1 LSAAFLWQP
10 ILTGR
15 VFVPADLAYTH
26 DYMWKVHSEKV
37 GIDSPRNPVLSDVP
51 LYYYPY
57 ATYAISRLSEGEF
70 PLWNPYIL
78 TGAPFFATAQA
89 AVLEPVN
96 LLTFLAGPHGY
107 WTWAAL
113 LHMTMLGFTTFGFVR
128 ALGRSLA
135 AGVAA
140 GVVMMACGFV
150 TVWLNYTVVATLAWT
165 PAIFWTTTRLLQ
177 TGRVVWMAGAALC
190 MGGLLLGGHPET
202 QFLVG
207 LMWGAYSLY
216 SVAVARREGPARKD
230 IVSESLRSEP
240 SAAQRLKSR
249 ATEEGSPPTRTRLV
263 QVDTSPRRG
272 TLLSSSPRLQSLGGE
287 GQVFRPFLKQIGLLA
302 GAALLGLAIAAVQT
316 FTFLDL
322 LLSSSAISERA
333 SPLAPFDLG
342 QTILRLAVLFFPNFS
357 GTPLRDNYWVSGA
370 WTNFN
375 EQTGYIGL
383 LAVALAGLGA
393 AYWWRRDR
401 LVPFFGVMVVLAV
414 LFAIRA
420 PGFHLIRALPVFN
433 VGHGVRWVIVLSFFG
448 AVLAGYGVD
457 ALLAMRARSK
467 EGRNAWLWL
476 AGASFVAL
484 GTLLTI
490 YIGIRYANW
499 DQAWQP
505 LISHV
510 KMAFLFN
517 PTRMTMYWPAAFLA
531 AGAAA
536 TLAWWRGWIPG
547 KALAALLVLL
557 MYADLWAFGSQY
569 NPVIAAEAVYPPT
582 ETISYAQENLGHDR
596 FVGAAGMMWPNTPML
611 FSLRDLRGYED
622 VVDQPFAALFGTFKK
637 ALDPAPRKDLEFTAS
652 ENRLLQLAGVR
663 YIITPRKPRVNG
675 DAGHFRPVMEEA
687 SDRAI
692 VATYEMISTLP
703 RAYIVFNGR
712 VAPDLQTATNMLL
725 DPQHDPRQAV
735 VLIGETEPLRGP
747 ALDAPATPVR
757 WIRDAPEETTLEV
770 TLPAPGY
777 LVLSDNYANGW
788 EASVDGNPTPIL
800 RANVVFRA
808 VSVPSGTHTVS
819 FVYRPRL
826 FYGSALVSGIGV
838 ALALLIAVAHLVRSV
853 RRRSP
858 VG

>member
-10 ILTGR
+10 ILTGK
-15 VFVPADLAYTH
+15 VFLPADLAYTH

-37 GIDSPRNPVLSDVP
+37 GIVSPQNPVLSDVP
-51 LYYYPY
+51 FYYYPY
-57 ATYAISRLSEGEF
+57 ATYAIERLSEGEF

-78 TGAPFFATAQA
+78 TGTPFFATAQA

-96 LLTFLAGPHGY
+96 LLTFLAGPHAY

-165 PAIFWTTTRLLQ
+165 PAIFWATTRLLQ
-177 TGRVVWMAGAALC
+177 TGRVVWMAGVSLC

-216 SVAVARREGPARKD
+216 SVAVVRWQGSTRKD
-230 IVSESLRSEP
+230 L
-240 SAAQRLKSR
+240 A
-249 ATEEGSPPTRTRLV
+249 
-263 QVDTSPRRG
+263 
-272 TLLSSSPRLQSLGGE
+272 
-287 GQVFRPFLKQIGLLA
+287 KQIGLLA

-333 SPLAPFDLG
+333 APLAPFEVG

-383 LAVALAGLGA
+383 LAIALAGLGA

-457 ALLAMRARSK
+457 TLLHMRSRSK

-476 AGASFVAL
+476 AGASLAAL
-484 GTLLTI
+484 STLLII
-490 YIGIRYANW
+490 YVGIRSANW
-499 DQAWQP
+499 DEAWQP
-505 LISHV
+505 LVSHV

-517 PTRMTMYWPAAFLA
+517 PTRMTMYWPVAFLA
-531 AGAAA
+531 AGAVA

-547 KALAALLVLL
+547 RALAALLVLL

-569 NPVIAAEAVYPPT
+569 NPVIAAEAVYPRT
-582 ETISYAQENLGHDR
+582 ETINHARERLGHDR

-611 FSLRDLRGYED
+611 FGLRDLRGYED
-622 VVDQPFAALFGTFKK
+622 VVDQPFAALYGTFKK

-687 SDRAI
+687 SDKAI
-692 VATYEMISTLP
+692 VATYEMTSTLP
-703 RAYIVFNGR
+703 RAYVVFNGR
-712 VAPDLQTATNMLL
+712 TAPDLQTATNMLL
-725 DPQHDPRQAV
+725 DPQHDPRQTV
-735 VLIGETEPLRGP
+735 VLIGESEPLGGRT
-747 ALDAPATPVR
+747 LDATATPVR
-757 WIRDAPEETTLEV
+757 WIRDAPEEVTIEV

-788 EASVDGNPTPIL
+788 EASVDGKAAPIL

-808 VSVPSGTHTVS
+808 VSVPSGRHTVS
-819 FVYRPRL
+819 FVYRPPL
-826 FYGSALVSGIGV
+826 FYGSALVSAIGV
-838 ALALLIAVAHLVRSV
+838 SLVLLIAVAHLVRSV
-853 RRRSP
+853 RRRPSM
-858 VG
+858 G